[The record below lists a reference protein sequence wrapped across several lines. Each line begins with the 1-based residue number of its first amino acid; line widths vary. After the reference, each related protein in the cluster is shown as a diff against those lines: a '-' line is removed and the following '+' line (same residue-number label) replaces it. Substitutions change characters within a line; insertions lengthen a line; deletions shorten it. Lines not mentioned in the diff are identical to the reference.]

1 MTSDIPSSAPTG
13 QRSMSQPPTSTNPWT
28 AYVTARMAALIVESK
43 SINAAFGHNTLR
55 GSARELF
62 VKQFLRPFLP
72 PQIGIGTGEIIN
84 HLGQRSRQVDVV
96 LYNIDRIAP
105 ALVNGSDAGVF
116 PWECVIAVIEVKSR
130 LTAQVWEDAHLN
142 AYSVDQI
149 YRGLAEPD
157 LLIDGKRPNENKL
170 STTPIPYYV
179 FGFDSDLKEK
189 TEIKSVLNGTQS
201 FDIGQEGAR
210 LFSSFDAL
218 NRKARERE
226 EIQQL
231 IKTHPPATPEQKQR
245 LRELPADDFYTYR
258 SDVLGVCVA
267 GKEWTHGHIR
277 FDDVVDP
284 RYAVPDHRTMSRWN
298 FCWSTALSKE
308 KLEDVLHFL
317 GHLIELSC
325 EMPKCTRHYSLARY
339 LVEPK

>member
-1 MTSDIPSSAPTG
+1 
-13 QRSMSQPPTSTNPWT
+13 MSQTPTSTNPWT

-84 HLGQRSRQVDVV
+84 HLGQRSKQVDVV

-149 YRGLAEPD
+149 YKDLAEPD
-157 LLIDGKRPNENKL
+157 LQINGKRLNENKL

-179 FGFDSDLKEK
+179 FGFDSDLKDE
-189 TEIKSVLNGTQS
+189 TEIKTVSNGRQP

-218 NRKARERE
+218 KAKARERD
-226 EIQQL
+226 EIQET
-231 IKTHPPATPEQKQR
+231 IKNHPPATPEQKKK
-245 LRELPADDFYTYR
+245 LRELPADDFHAY
-258 SDVLGVCVA
+258 SSNVLGVCVA
-267 GKEWTHGHIR
+267 GKEWTHSHIH
-277 FDDVVDP
+277 FDDRVDP
-284 RYAVPDHRTMSRWN
+284 RYAVPNYRFISNWN
-298 FCWSTALSKE
+298 FHWSTALSKE

>member
-1 MTSDIPSSAPTG
+1 
-13 QRSMSQPPTSTNPWT
+13 MSQTPTSTNPWT

-84 HLGQRSRQVDVV
+84 HLGKRSKQVDVV
-96 LYNIDRIAP
+96 LYNVDRIAP
-105 ALVNGSDAGVF
+105 ALVNGSDAGIF
-116 PWECVIAVIEVKSR
+116 PWECVVAVIEVKSR
-130 LTAQVWEDAHLN
+130 LTAQVWEEAHLN
-142 AYSVDQI
+142 AYSVDQV
-149 YRGLAEPD
+149 YKDLPEPF
-157 LLIDGKRPNENKL
+157 LLIGNKRPNENKL

-179 FGFDSDLKEK
+179 FGFDSDLKAG
-189 TEIKSVLNGTQS
+189 TEIKTVEEGNRSY
-201 FDIGQEGAR
+201 DIGQEGAR

-218 NRKARERE
+218 KKKARERD
-226 EIQQL
+226 EIQQQ
-231 IKTHPPATPEQKQR
+231 IKTNPPGTSKQKTR
-245 LRELPADDFYTYR
+245 LRELAAYEFHP
-258 SDVLGVCVA
+258 SSSNVLGVCVA
-267 GKEWTHGHIR
+267 GKEWTNGSISFTDRH
-277 FDDVVDP
+277 DT
-284 RYAVPDHRTMSRWN
+284 RYAVPNHRAMENWN
-298 FCWSTALSKE
+298 FSWCTVPSNK

-339 LVEPK
+339 LVAPK